1 MPDSGHERI
10 LSSFYLTDF
19 HCSGAPDTLK
29 MLIGPESAH
38 VFFFNNGLL

>member
-19 HCSGAPDTLK
+19 YCSGAADTLK
-29 MLIGPESAH
+29 MLIGPEGAH
-38 VFFFNNGLL
+38 VCL